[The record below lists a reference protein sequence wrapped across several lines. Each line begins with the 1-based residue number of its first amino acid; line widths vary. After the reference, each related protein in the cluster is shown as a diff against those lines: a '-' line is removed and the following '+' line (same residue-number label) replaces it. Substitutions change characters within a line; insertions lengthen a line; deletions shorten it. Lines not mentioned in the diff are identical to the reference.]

1 MTRSTRSH
9 HGPTLFLILGA
20 LAALCLAAP
29 VRAQSTP
36 KAAVQDS
43 AVDSTAQAAPAPHK
57 KSRFGRFGK
66 VIGKTASKVGISRK
80 TAVRIAITAA
90 TGGAATA
97 LTHAASG
104 GTANALTR
112 AASAETANAL
122 AHAASAETVNALTH
136 AAAGGTAPLPKP
148 PAQSSGPEAALQASQ
163 FVAAVALRASQGDP
177 DANRAMRALSTAMSP
192 PDSQFAALQQRITA
206 GDVSAAQELQLHEA
220 EIVRK
225 ALTQHTP

>member
-9 HGPTLFLILGA
+9 HAPTPFLLLGA
-20 LAALCLAAP
+20 LAALCLVAP

-36 KAAVQDS
+36 KASTPDAAAQDS
-43 AVDSTAQAAPAPHK
+43 AVDSTAQSAPAPHK
-57 KSRFGRFGK
+57 KSRFGRFGR

-90 TGGAATA
+90 TGGAAST
-97 LTHAASG
+97 LTRATST

-112 AASAETANAL
+112 SAAAGA
-122 AHAASAETVNALTH
+122 VDALTH
-136 AAAGGTAPLPKP
+136 AAAGAAPLPTL
-148 PAQSSGPEAALQASQ
+148 PAQSGGAEAAAQASQ
-163 FVAAVALRASQGDP
+163 FLAAVALRSSQGDP
-177 DANRAMRALSTAMSP
+177 DATRAMQALSAAMSP
-192 PDSQFAALQQRITA
+192 PDSQFVALQRRITA

-225 ALTQHTP
+225 ALAKHEP